1 MCSSDL
7 LTRDE
12 KAELISVVAEQ
23 AERDGTINQT
33 ELNEIQKNLKKRVPD
48 LKNLPYQIEIE
59 IIDALNNLL
68 PTRGNIMP
76 VYVNAKNI
84 FDYANKDDVNQVYQ
98 WMMHN
103 SSATGR
109 MQNPDQWLN
118 SVKGLISRGNW
129 NRIESEPVQEAIRA
143 LGFDGFSVLE
153 AGTKNYAVYNPTQIK
168 SVTGNIGTWGLGEVT
183 TEQAQRFGM
192 TADQARKAQEEGD
205 IRFSLRKAPASHPL
219 LMYHSTFSDF
229 TTPKTNYG
237 DNEYK
242 QWGFHVGSIEAAE
255 NRLGIK
261 ENEDAREGVRKGGAG
276 ANIMPVYI
284 QAKNPLRLNETRTGR
299 WGVDDI
305 MNAVMEKAEKSGI
318 EGISDEEIGRAH
330 V

>member
-1 MCSSDL
+1 MRGEAYQA
-7 LTRDE
+7 LTREE
-12 KAELISVVAEQ
+12 KVQLITVVAEQ
-23 AERDGTINQT
+23 AERDGKISAK
-33 ELNEIQKNLKKRVPD
+33 ELKEITNDLKKRVPPVNNEN
-48 LKNLPYQIEIE
+48 KRITGMPYQIEQE
-59 IIDALNNLL
+59 IIESLNNLL

-76 VYVNAKNI
+76 IYVNAKNV
-84 FDYANKDDVNQVYQ
+84 FDYANKDDVNRVYQ

-192 TADQARKAQEEGD
+192 TAAQAKQAQEEGD
-205 IRFSLRKAPASHPL
+205 IRFSLRKAPDTPAFKRW
-219 LMYHSTFSDF
+219 FSGSKIVNEDG
-229 TTPKTNYG
+229 TPK
-237 DNEYK
+237 
-242 QWGFHVGSIEAAE
+242 
-255 NRLGIK
+255 
-261 ENEDAREGVRKGGAG
+261 
-276 ANIMPVYI
+276 
-284 QAKNPLRLNETRTGR
+284 
-299 WGVDDI
+299 
-305 MNAVMEKAEKSGI
+305 
-318 EGISDEEIGRAH
+318 IGRAH

>member
-1 MCSSDL
+1 MLFRSGTARDITIFKGKQAKAIFVTTKPEVAEVYAGTGEDYMREEAYKA

-59 IIDALNNLL
+59 IIDALNDLL
-68 PTRGNIMP
+68 PTRGNVMP

-84 FDYANKDDVNQVYQ
+84 FDYANKDDVNRVYQ

-192 TADQARKAQEEGD
+192 TAAQAKQAQEEGD
-205 IRFSLRKAPASHPL
+205 IRFSLRKAPDTPAFKRW
-219 LMYHSTFSDF
+219 FSGSKIVNEDG
-229 TTPKTNYG
+229 TPK
-237 DNEYK
+237 
-242 QWGFHVGSIEAAE
+242 
-255 NRLGIK
+255 
-261 ENEDAREGVRKGGAG
+261 
-276 ANIMPVYI
+276 
-284 QAKNPLRLNETRTGR
+284 
-299 WGVDDI
+299 
-305 MNAVMEKAEKSGI
+305 
-318 EGISDEEIGRAH
+318 IGRAH